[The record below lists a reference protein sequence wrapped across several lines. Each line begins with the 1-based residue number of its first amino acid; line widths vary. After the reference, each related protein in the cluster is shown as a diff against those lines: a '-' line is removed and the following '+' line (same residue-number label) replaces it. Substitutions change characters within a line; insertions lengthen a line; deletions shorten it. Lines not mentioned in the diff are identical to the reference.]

1 MIIVKNQFIQH
12 LLTAV
17 TLVLVLG
24 ALSMIWP
31 MIIAIFLGILRLLQ
45 SFSTDPEVAVL
56 SWEEIW
62 NVSAVSDGFRY
73 PSLPPL
79 LL

>member
-1 MIIVKNQFIQH
+1 MIIIKNQFVQH

-24 ALSMIWP
+24 MLSMIWP
-31 MIIAIFLGILRLLQ
+31 MILAIFLSILRLLQ
-45 SFSTDPEVAVL
+45 SFSTDPAVAVL
-56 SWEEIW
+56 SWDEVGNI
-62 NVSAVSDGFRY
+62 SAVIDGFRY

>member
-31 MIIAIFLGILRLLQ
+31 MILAIFLWILGLFQ
-45 SFSTDPEVAVL
+45 SISTKPAVAVL
-56 SWEEIW
+56 FWDEVGSISVVL
-62 NVSAVSDGFRY
+62 NGFRHPGL
-73 PSLPPL
+73 PSVFL
-79 LL
+79 